1 MINEPGGGASAG
13 RGRPVRD
20 DTNYKDEK
28 SPCKLKKKDFSPTVK
43 LSRELI
49 VMISVRFC
57 DFTVKDGDFQQEI
70 RQQSVAAAL
79 CKFVVIAKVTAVRS
93 SFRTVAA

>member
-20 DTNYKDEK
+20 DTNYEDEK
-28 SPCKLKKKDFSPTVK
+28 SPCKLKKKDFSLTVT

-70 RQQSVAAAL
+70 KQQSWPQPCL
-79 CKFVVIAKVTAVRS
+79 NSLLLSR
-93 SFRTVAA
+93 